1 VKIKILDQ
9 ELELENHPSS
19 IEMMFAKIEEKLKN
33 TGLIFSSLTID
44 GLEISVDYAHYLSQN
59 IANIKEIEVGTKS
72 FRELLVETM
81 STAQEYLQRA
91 IPEVEKLC
99 DEFYRGPTA
108 DSWSNFAQLIEGL
121 QWLLQVMTAVGSYT
135 AGTEAQHPYAQREAE
150 FREKIEALQ
159 AAMENSDYVLIA
171 DLMQYEISPLFSSL
185 AEQIE
190 QVLTTEGLAND
201 LN

>member
-1 VKIKILDQ
+1 MKIKILDQ

-91 IPEVEKLC
+91 TPEVGKLC

-135 AGTEAQHPYAQREAE
+135 AGT
-150 FREKIEALQ
+150 
-159 AAMENSDYVLIA
+159 
-171 DLMQYEISPLFSSL
+171 
-185 AEQIE
+185 
-190 QVLTTEGLAND
+190 
-201 LN
+201 